1 MIRIDFIFSYWIFA
15 WFILYLVF
23 PDKITSPLLAFII
36 AAVINLCET
45 FYFII
50 AKVPV
55 TRIIKYIIMI
65 LIAKVVPIV
74 VIWYNYNKKINTY
87 NDMTKILFLFVIYNI
102 YLSINNTNVITIN
115 KKIVQSIERGDN
127 ETPFMYI
134 TDKITH

>member
-1 MIRIDFIFSYWIFA
+1 
-15 WFILYLVF
+15 
-23 PDKITSPLLAFII
+23 
-36 AAVINLCET
+36 
-45 FYFII
+45 
-50 AKVPV
+50 
-55 TRIIKYIIMI
+55 MI